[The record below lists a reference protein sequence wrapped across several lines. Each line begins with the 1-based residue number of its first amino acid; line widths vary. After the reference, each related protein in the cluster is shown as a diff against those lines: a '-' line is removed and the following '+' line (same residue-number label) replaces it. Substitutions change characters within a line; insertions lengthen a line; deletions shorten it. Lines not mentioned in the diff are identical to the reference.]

1 MEINLSRLMNDFENI
16 VGFTSTP
23 GNGCTRFSYSK
34 EDRRVRE
41 YLFARM
47 EELGMDVKVDAI
59 GNIRATYGKELN
71 RPSIM
76 IGSHHDTVKNGGKY
90 DGLTGV
96 LAALEIIR
104 VLKEEKAELQQ
115 PIELVSFAEEEG
127 SNFGITMLG
136 SKVFAGKYSLEELKT
151 IKNAEGKSVYETA
164 KDFGFEIDQAER
176 DILQRGEI
184 DAMIELH
191 IEQGQILESQQK
203 SIGIVQ
209 AIAGMRTY
217 KVTIEGDSNHAGTT
231 PMDLRSDP
239 MAGAAE
245 IISQIRKTAKND
257 VLQSTV
263 ATVGKI
269 ECRPN
274 IPNVIPQE
282 VEFYVD
288 IRDVEAKG
296 VEIVSGK
303 LAQKVKEVSDEHSLK
318 CTIELVGESR
328 TVKLSSRLIEKIEET
343 AIEKRFDYLKLNSGA
358 VHDTAMLS
366 GLTDIGMIFIPSKGG
381 KSHCPEEYTS
391 EKDLK
396 AGCDLLLNVVR
407 KLACKKTE
415 KQKI

>member
-34 EDRRVRE
+34 EDQRVRE

-136 SKVFAGKYSLEELKT
+136 SKVFAGKYSLEVLKT

-164 KDFGFEIDQAER
+164 KDFGLEIDQAER

-257 VLQSTV
+257 ALQSTV

>member
-151 IKNAEGKSVYETA
+151 INNAEGKSVYETA
-164 KDFGFEIDQAER
+164 RDFGLEIDQAER

-203 SIGIVQ
+203 SIGVVQ

-245 IISQIRKTAKND
+245 IISQIRKTARND
-257 VLQSTV
+257 ALKSTV

-282 VEFYVD
+282 VEFYID

-303 LAQKVKEVSDEHSLK
+303 LDQKVKEVSDEHSLK
-318 CTIELVGESR
+318 STIELVGESR

-343 AIEKRFDYLKLNSGA
+343 AIEKGFDYLKLNSGA

-391 EKDLK
+391 EQDIK

-407 KLACKKTE
+407 KLACKKKE

>member
-96 LAALEIIR
+96 LAVLEIIR

-151 IKNAEGKSVYETA
+151 INNAEGKSVYETA
-164 KDFGFEIDQAER
+164 RDFGLEIDQAER

-203 SIGIVQ
+203 SIGVVQ

-245 IISQIRKTAKND
+245 IISQIRKTARND
-257 VLQSTV
+257 ALKSTV

-303 LAQKVKEVSDEHSLK
+303 LDQKVKEVSDEHSLK
-318 CTIELVGESR
+318 STIELVGESR

-343 AIEKRFDYLKLNSGA
+343 AIEKGFDYLKLNSGA

-391 EKDLK
+391 EQDIK

>member
-1 MEINLSRLMNDFENI
+1 MEINISRMMNDLENI
-16 VGFTSTP
+16 IGFTSTP
-23 GNGCTRFSYSK
+23 GDGCTRFSYSK
-34 EDRRVRE
+34 EDRKARE

-47 EELGMDVKVDAI
+47 EEIGLDVKLDAI

-71 RPSIM
+71 KPSIM
-76 IGSHHDTVKNGGKY
+76 IGSHHDTVKNGGKF

-104 VLKEEKAELQQ
+104 VLKEEEVELSQ

-136 SKVFAGKYSLEELKT
+136 SKVCAGKYDLEELKS
-151 IKNAEGKSVYETA
+151 IKNPEGISVYQKA
-164 KDFGFEIDQAER
+164 KDFGLAIENAER
-176 DILQRGEI
+176 DILQKGKV

-191 IEQGQILESQQK
+191 IEQGQVLESQQK

-217 KVTIEGDSNHAGTT
+217 KITIDGDSNHAGTT
-231 PMDLRSDP
+231 PMHLRSDP

-245 IISQIRKTAKND
+245 IISHIQKTAKKNA
-257 VLQSTV
+257 LPTTV

-269 ECRPN
+269 ECKPN
-274 IPNVIPQE
+274 IPNVIPQK

-288 IRDVEAKG
+288 IRDVEAEG
-296 VEIVSGK
+296 VEIVSNA
-303 LAQKVKEVSDEHSLK
+303 LAERVKEVSKEHSLESK
-318 CTIELVGESR
+318 VELVGESD
-328 TVKLSSRLIEKIEET
+328 TVKLSSRIIDQIEET
-343 AIEKRFDYLKLNSGA
+343 AKEHQFNYLKLNSGA

-366 GLTDIGMIFIPSKGG
+366 GLTDIGMLFIPSKGG

-391 EKDLK
+391 EKDIK
-396 AGCDLLLNVVR
+396 AGCDLLLNVVH

-415 KQKI
+415 KQGI

>member
-16 VGFTSTP
+16 AGFTSTP
-23 GNGCTRFSYSK
+23 GKGCTRFSYSK

-47 EELGMDVKVDAI
+47 EELEMDIKVDAI

-136 SKVFAGKYSLEELKT
+136 SKVFAGKYNLEELKT
-151 IKNAEGKSVYETA
+151 IKNSEGKSVYETA
-164 KDFGFEIDQAER
+164 KDFGLEIDQAER

-245 IISQIRKTAKND
+245 IISQVRKTAKYD
-257 VLQSTV
+257 ALPTTV
-263 ATVGKI
+263 ATVGKL

-274 IPNVIPQE
+274 IPNVIPQK

-288 IRDVEAKG
+288 IRDVEARG

-303 LAQKVKEVSDEHSLK
+303 LAQKIKEVSDEHSLK
-318 CTIELVGESR
+318 STIGLVGESK
-328 TVKLSSRLIEKIEET
+328 TVKLSSKLIEKIEKT
-343 AIEKRFDYLKLNSGA
+343 AIEQGFDYLKVNSGA

-391 EKDLK
+391 EKDIK

-407 KLACKKTE
+407 KLACQKTE

>member
-34 EDRRVRE
+34 EDQRVRE

-59 GNIRATYGKELN
+59 GNIRATYGKEMN

-136 SKVFAGKYSLEELKT
+136 SKVFAGKYNLEELKT
-151 IKNAEGKSVYETA
+151 IKNSEGKSVYETA
-164 KDFGFEIDQAER
+164 KDFGLEIDQAER

-184 DAMIELH
+184 AAMIELH

-257 VLQSTV
+257 ALPSTV

-391 EKDLK
+391 EQDLK